1 LNPTPQQEAILA
13 LPPTATIKV
22 AAGAGCGK
30 TSTLAEYGRRWPAN
44 GLYIAFNKS
53 IADEA
58 RRKFPS
64 RIDTRTGHSV
74 AYRALKIHERGG
86 LIKKFHFEH
95 LRAYDAMIGSV
106 PGMTDGQVRASILRT
121 LNNFMIDA
129 GSKLKP
135 THCNL
140 DDISQRGPVRRM
152 AFAIAEKLLRFE
164 KHDLPITH
172 DTYLKAFELWHR
184 IEGDLDY
191 LLLDEAQDLNP
202 VLISIAAKSNLPT
215 IVVGDSHQSIYR
227 FRGAVDAMDQFPVDA
242 MPLSQSWRF
251 GADVAKLANRI
262 LLHHSAPPRHP
273 LTGNPA
279 RFTEIL
285 KYGGHVRTGP
295 GTAVLARTN
304 ARLFESLA
312 NIQKPFHLIGGIE
325 DLQRQ
330 LSSAYALRHHRL
342 NLVIDETVSRFTSW
356 RALDNAA
363 ERGDPDA
370 RKLREIVDRYDAQLP
385 AILDRLGRLH
395 CPREAD
401 APLIVSTA
409 HKAKGREFATVVVL
423 DDFDLP
429 SELVKRRRKDASQL
443 HETNQLIN
451 LLYVA
456 CTRATDRL
464 YLSEALFN
472 ELC

>member
-1 LNPTPQQEAILA
+1 
-13 LPPTATIKV
+13 
-22 AAGAGCGK
+22 
-30 TSTLAEYGRRWPAN
+30 
-44 GLYIAFNKS
+44 
-53 IADEA
+53 
-58 RRKFPS
+58 
-64 RIDTRTGHSV
+64 
-74 AYRALKIHERGG
+74 
-86 LIKKFHFEH
+86 
-95 LRAYDAMIGSV
+95 
-106 PGMTDGQVRASILRT
+106 
-121 LNNFMIDA
+121 
-129 GSKLKP
+129 
-135 THCNL
+135 
-140 DDISQRGPVRRM
+140 
-152 AFAIAEKLLRFE
+152 
-164 KHDLPITH
+164 
-172 DTYLKAFELWHR
+172 
-184 IEGDLDY
+184 
-191 LLLDEAQDLNP
+191 
-202 VLISIAAKSNLPT
+202 
-215 IVVGDSHQSIYR
+215 
-227 FRGAVDAMDQFPVDA
+227 

-356 RALDNAA
+356 PALDNAA

-370 RKLREIVDRYDAQLP
+370 RKLREIVERYGVQLP

-395 CPREAD
+395 CSREAD

-464 YLSEALFN
+464 YLAEGLFN